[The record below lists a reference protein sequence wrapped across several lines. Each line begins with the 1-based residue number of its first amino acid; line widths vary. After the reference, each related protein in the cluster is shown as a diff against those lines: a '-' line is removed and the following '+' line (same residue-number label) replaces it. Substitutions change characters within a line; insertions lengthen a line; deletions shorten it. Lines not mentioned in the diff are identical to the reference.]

1 MKTYYD
7 EEEDV
12 LYIGRHGIEEEFEEV
27 APGVSVE
34 LDSKGHVIGVEI
46 LNASVALR
54 KIVEP
59 LRRRLQQAA

>member
-7 EEEDV
+7 EEEDI
-12 LYIGRHGIEEEFEEV
+12 LYLGRPGIEEEFEEV

-34 LDSKGHVIGVEI
+34 LDSKGRVIGVEI